1 MCARNRINIISN
13 FKEYFMIEQE
23 KRIEALEMQVQEMKL
38 VEQQK
43 YLSSRALELGI
54 PQSRIDEGFALTGS
68 ESEEETESYLKKIA
82 QNYKQ
87 QSVVNATDIKKAA
100 ESLAKGRR

>member
-1 MCARNRINIISN
+1 MT
-13 FKEYFMIEQE
+13 EQE
-23 KRIEALEMQVQEMKL
+23 KRIEALEQQVREIKS

-43 YLSSRALELGI
+43 NLSSRALKLGI
-54 PQSRIDEGFALTGS
+54 SQSRIDEGFALTGS
-68 ESEEETESYLKKIA
+68 ESEEETEAYLKKIA